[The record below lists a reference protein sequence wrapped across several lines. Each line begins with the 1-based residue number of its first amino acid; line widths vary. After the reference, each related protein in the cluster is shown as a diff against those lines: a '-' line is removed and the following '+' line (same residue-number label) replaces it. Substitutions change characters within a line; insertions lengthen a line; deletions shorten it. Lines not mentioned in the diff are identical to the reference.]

1 MGPLELV
8 KLPALMERN
17 TGKPEVSIGLID
29 GPVAT
34 QHPDLT
40 SEYLREM
47 SGKNGA
53 TCTQANRI
61 ACLHGTFV
69 ARILFAKR
77 NSLAPAICP
86 NCTLLAAP
94 FSQKRLQGTNRCQ
107 ARHRRNL
114 PRRRSNDRM
123 HGTPQPD

>member
-1 MGPLELV
+1 MGSLELV

-40 SEYLREM
+40 SEYLREI

-86 NCTLLAAP
+86 NCTLLARPIFTEATSGREQIP
-94 FSQKRLQGTNRCQ
+94 SATPKNLQ
-107 ARHRRNL
+107 
-114 PRRRSNDRM
+114 RRRSNDRM
-123 HGTPQPD
+123 HATPQPD